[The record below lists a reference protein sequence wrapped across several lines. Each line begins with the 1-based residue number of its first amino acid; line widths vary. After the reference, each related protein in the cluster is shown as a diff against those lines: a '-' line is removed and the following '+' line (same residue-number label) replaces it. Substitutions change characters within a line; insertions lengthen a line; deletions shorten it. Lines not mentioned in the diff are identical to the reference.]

1 MIRRMVPKGTD
12 FTGITK
18 EDTLQVQRW
27 INEYSCGILGG
38 RCAGR
43 VLLELAQGAGI
54 EGVAL
59 LL

>member
-1 MIRRMVPKGTD
+1 MIRRRVPKGTD
-12 FTGITK
+12 FTEITE

-27 INEYSCGILGG
+27 VNEYPCGILGG

-54 EGVAL
+54 EGVGL